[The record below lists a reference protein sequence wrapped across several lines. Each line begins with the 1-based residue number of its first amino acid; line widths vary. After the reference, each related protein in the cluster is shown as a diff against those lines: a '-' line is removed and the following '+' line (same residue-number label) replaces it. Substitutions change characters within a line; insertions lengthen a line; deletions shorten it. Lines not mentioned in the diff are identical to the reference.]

1 MNKHFSKYLELFDV
15 SYYYKNKF
23 ENVEIFKNLNLS
35 IYPGEMVA
43 LLGPSGS
50 GKSTLLN
57 CIGLLDKFVSG
68 KFNILNK
75 DFSLLTESEITNIR
89 LNDIGFVFQNHRLF
103 PEFSAIEN
111 VIIPSLI
118 KKIPFDEAK
127 SKALKI
133 LTYLNLEHRMDHR
146 PAKLSGGESQ
156 RVAIGRALSNN
167 PRFILA
173 DEPTGNLD
181 KDNTLLIFNIL
192 KQKYSEYDLNLI
204 DGLKI
209 DFDFGWVHLRR
220 SNTEPII
227 RIYSESTSKEKSD
240 SIAQEFINQ
249 IKEII

>member
-1 MNKHFSKYLELFDV
+1 MNKVLSNYLELSGI
-15 SYYYKNKF
+15 SYNYKNKL
-23 ENVEIFKNLNLS
+23 ENVEIFKNLNLT

-68 KFNILNK
+68 KFKILNK
-75 DFSLLTESEITNIR
+75 DYSLLTESEITNIR

-103 PEFSAIEN
+103 PEFSALEN
-111 VIIPSLI
+111 IIIPSLI
-118 KKIPFDEAK
+118 KKTPYDEAK
-127 SKALKI
+127 KKATQI
-133 LTYLNLEHRMDHR
+133 LTYLNLEHRMNHR

-167 PRFILA
+167 PKFILA

-192 KQKYSEYDLNLI
+192 K
-204 DGLKI
+204 KI
-209 DFDFGWVHLRR
+209 TLD
-220 SNTEPII
+220 T
-227 RIYSESTSKEKSD
+227 EKSCI
-240 SIAQEFINQ
+240 IATHNNFLAEKMDRIFLIENQ
-249 IKEII
+249 NIKILK

>member
-1 MNKHFSKYLELFDV
+1 MNKVFSNYLELFDV
-15 SYYYKNKF
+15 SYHYKNKL
-23 ENVEIFKNLNLS
+23 ENVKIFKNLNLT

-68 KFNILNK
+68 KFKILNK
-75 DFSLLTESEITNIR
+75 DYSLLTENEITKIR

-103 PEFSAIEN
+103 PEFSALEN
-111 VIIPSLI
+111 IIIPSLI

-127 SKALKI
+127 KKATQI
-133 LTYLNLEHRMDHR
+133 LTYLNLEHRINHR

-167 PRFILA
+167 PKFILA

-192 KQKYSEYDLNLI
+192 K
-204 DGLKI
+204 KI
-209 DFDFGWVHLRR
+209 TLD
-220 SNTEPII
+220 T
-227 RIYSESTSKEKSD
+227 EKSCI
-240 SIAQEFINQ
+240 IATHNNFLAEKMDRIFLIENQ
-249 IKEII
+249 NIKILK

>member
-1 MNKHFSKYLELFDV
+1 MNKVLSNYLELFDV
-15 SYYYKNKF
+15 SYHYKNKL
-23 ENVEIFKNLNLS
+23 ENVNIFKNLNLT

-68 KFNILNK
+68 KFKILNK
-75 DFSLLTESEITNIR
+75 DYSLLNESEITNIR

-103 PEFSAIEN
+103 SEFSALEN
-111 VIIPSLI
+111 IIIPSLI

-127 SKALKI
+127 KKATQI

-146 PAKLSGGESQ
+146 PAQLSGGESQ

-167 PRFILA
+167 PKFILA

-192 KQKYSEYDLNLI
+192 K
-204 DGLKI
+204 KI
-209 DFDFGWVHLRR
+209 TLD
-220 SNTEPII
+220 T
-227 RIYSESTSKEKSD
+227 EKSCI
-240 SIAQEFINQ
+240 IATHNNFLAEKMDRIFLIENQ
-249 IKEII
+249 NIKILK

>member
-1 MNKHFSKYLELFDV
+1 MNKVLSNYLELSGV
-15 SYYYKNKF
+15 SYNYKNKL
-23 ENVEIFKNLNLS
+23 ENVEIFKNLNLT

-68 KFNILNK
+68 KFKILNK
-75 DFSLLTESEITNIR
+75 DYSSLTESEITNIR

-103 PEFSAIEN
+103 SEFSALEN
-111 VIIPSLI
+111 IIIPSLI

-127 SKALKI
+127 KKATQI
-133 LTYLNLEHRMDHR
+133 LTYLNLEHRINHR

-167 PRFILA
+167 PKFILA

-192 KQKYSEYDLNLI
+192 K
-204 DGLKI
+204 KI
-209 DFDFGWVHLRR
+209 TLD
-220 SNTEPII
+220 T
-227 RIYSESTSKEKSD
+227 EKSCI
-240 SIAQEFINQ
+240 IATHNNFLAEKMDRIFLIENCN
-249 IKEII
+249 IKILK

>member
-1 MNKHFSKYLELFDV
+1 MNKVLSNYLELFDV
-15 SYYYKNKF
+15 SYHYKNKL
-23 ENVEIFKNLNLS
+23 ENVEIFKNLNLT

-68 KFNILNK
+68 KFKILNK
-75 DFSLLTESEITNIR
+75 DYSLLTESEITNIR

-103 PEFSAIEN
+103 PEFSALEN
-111 VIIPSLI
+111 IIIPSLI

-127 SKALKI
+127 KKATQI
-133 LTYLNLEHRMDHR
+133 LTYLNLEHRINHR

-167 PRFILA
+167 PKFILA

-192 KQKYSEYDLNLI
+192 K
-204 DGLKI
+204 KI
-209 DFDFGWVHLRR
+209 TLD
-220 SNTEPII
+220 T
-227 RIYSESTSKEKSD
+227 EKSCIVATHNNFLAEKMD
-240 SIAQEFINQ
+240 RIFLIENQ
-249 IKEII
+249 NIKILK

>member
-1 MNKHFSKYLELFDV
+1 MNKVLLNYLELFDV
-15 SYYYKNKF
+15 SYHYKSKL
-23 ENVEIFKNLNLS
+23 ENVEIFKNLNLT
-35 IYPGEMVA
+35 ICPGEMVA

-68 KFNILNK
+68 KFKILNK
-75 DFSLLTESEITNIR
+75 DYSLLTESEITNIR

-103 PEFSAIEN
+103 PEFSALEN
-111 VIIPSLI
+111 IIIPSLI

-127 SKALKI
+127 KKATQI
-133 LTYLNLEHRMDHR
+133 LTYLNLEHRMNHR

-167 PRFILA
+167 PKFILA

-192 KQKYSEYDLNLI
+192 K
-204 DGLKI
+204 KI
-209 DFDFGWVHLRR
+209 TLD
-220 SNTEPII
+220 T
-227 RIYSESTSKEKSD
+227 EKSCV
-240 SIAQEFINQ
+240 IATHNNFLAEKMDRIFLIENQ
-249 IKEII
+249 NIKILK

>member
-1 MNKHFSKYLELFDV
+1 MNKVLSNYLELFDV
-15 SYYYKNKF
+15 SYHYKNKL
-23 ENVEIFKNLNLS
+23 ENVEIFKNLNLT

-68 KFNILNK
+68 KFKILNK
-75 DFSLLTESEITNIR
+75 DYSLLTESEITNIR

-103 PEFSAIEN
+103 PEFSALEN
-111 VIIPSLI
+111 IIIPSLI

-127 SKALKI
+127 KKATQI
-133 LTYLNLEHRMDHR
+133 LTYLNLEHRINHR

-167 PRFILA
+167 PKFILA

-192 KQKYSEYDLNLI
+192 K
-204 DGLKI
+204 KI
-209 DFDFGWVHLRR
+209 TLD
-220 SNTEPII
+220 T
-227 RIYSESTSKEKSD
+227 EKSCI
-240 SIAQEFINQ
+240 IATHNNFLAEKMDRIFLIENQ
-249 IKEII
+249 NIKILK

>member
-1 MNKHFSKYLELFDV
+1 MNKVLSNYLELFDV
-15 SYYYKNKF
+15 SYHYKNKL
-23 ENVEIFKNLNLS
+23 EKVKIFKNLNLT

-68 KFNILNK
+68 KFKILNK
-75 DFSLLTESEITNIR
+75 DYSLLTESEITNIR

-103 PEFSAIEN
+103 PEFSALEN
-111 VIIPSLI
+111 IIIPSLI
-118 KKIPFDEAK
+118 KNIPFDEAK
-127 SKALKI
+127 KKAIQI
-133 LTYLNLEHRMDHR
+133 LTYLNLEHRINHR

-167 PRFILA
+167 PKFILA

-192 KQKYSEYDLNLI
+192 K
-204 DGLKI
+204 KI
-209 DFDFGWVHLRR
+209 TLD
-220 SNTEPII
+220 S
-227 RIYSESTSKEKSD
+227 EKSCI
-240 SIAQEFINQ
+240 IATHNNFLAEKMDRIFLIENQ
-249 IKEII
+249 NIKILK

>member
-1 MNKHFSKYLELFDV
+1 MNKVLSNYLELFDA
-15 SYYYKNKF
+15 SYHYKSKL
-23 ENVEIFKNLNLS
+23 ENVEIFKNLNLT

-68 KFNILNK
+68 KFKILNK
-75 DFSLLTESEITNIR
+75 DYSLLTESEITNIR

-103 PEFSAIEN
+103 SEFSALEN
-111 VIIPSLI
+111 IIIPSLI
-118 KKIPFDEAK
+118 KKIPFDDAK
-127 SKALKI
+127 KKATQI
-133 LTYLNLEHRMDHR
+133 LTYLNLEHRINHR

-167 PRFILA
+167 PKFILA

-192 KQKYSEYDLNLI
+192 K
-204 DGLKI
+204 KI
-209 DFDFGWVHLRR
+209 TL
-220 SNTEPII
+220 NTEKSCII
-227 RIYSESTSKEKSD
+227 ATHNNFLAEKMDRIFLIE
-240 SIAQEFINQ
+240 NQ
-249 IKEII
+249 NIKILK

>member
-1 MNKHFSKYLELFDV
+1 MNKVLSNYLELFDV
-15 SYYYKNKF
+15 SYHYKNKL
-23 ENVEIFKNLNLS
+23 ENVKIFKNLNLK

-68 KFNILNK
+68 KFKILNK
-75 DFSLLTESEITNIR
+75 DYSLLTESEITNIR

-103 PEFSAIEN
+103 SEFSALEN
-111 VIIPSLI
+111 IIIPSLI

-127 SKALKI
+127 KKATQI
-133 LTYLNLEHRMDHR
+133 LTYLNLEHRINHR

-167 PRFILA
+167 PKFILA

-192 KQKYSEYDLNLI
+192 K
-204 DGLKI
+204 KI
-209 DFDFGWVHLRR
+209 TLD
-220 SNTEPII
+220 S
-227 RIYSESTSKEKSD
+227 EKSCI
-240 SIAQEFINQ
+240 IATHNNFLAEKMDRIFLIENQ
-249 IKEII
+249 NIKILK

>member
-1 MNKHFSKYLELFDV
+1 MNKVLSNYLELFDV
-15 SYYYKNKF
+15 SYHYKNKL
-23 ENVEIFKNLNLS
+23 ENVKIFKNLNLT

-68 KFNILNK
+68 KFKILNK
-75 DFSLLTESEITNIR
+75 DYSLLTESEITNIR

-103 PEFSAIEN
+103 PEFSALEN
-111 VIIPSLI
+111 IIIPSLI
-118 KKIPFDEAK
+118 KNIPFDEAK
-127 SKALKI
+127 KKAIQI
-133 LTYLNLEHRMDHR
+133 LTYLNLEHRINHR

-167 PRFILA
+167 PKFILA

-192 KQKYSEYDLNLI
+192 K
-204 DGLKI
+204 KI
-209 DFDFGWVHLRR
+209 TLD
-220 SNTEPII
+220 T
-227 RIYSESTSKEKSD
+227 EKSCI
-240 SIAQEFINQ
+240 IATHNNFLAEKMDRIFLIENQ
-249 IKEII
+249 NIKILK

>member
-1 MNKHFSKYLELFDV
+1 MNKVLSNYLELFDA
-15 SYYYKNKF
+15 SYHYKSKL
-23 ENVEIFKNLNLS
+23 ENVEIFKNLNLT

-68 KFNILNK
+68 KFKILNK
-75 DFSLLTESEITNIR
+75 DYSLLTESEITNIR

-103 PEFSAIEN
+103 SEFSALEN
-111 VIIPSLI
+111 IIIPSLI

-127 SKALKI
+127 KRATQI
-133 LTYLNLEHRMDHR
+133 LTYLNLEHRINHR

-167 PRFILA
+167 PKFILA

-192 KQKYSEYDLNLI
+192 K
-204 DGLKI
+204 KI
-209 DFDFGWVHLRR
+209 TLD
-220 SNTEPII
+220 S
-227 RIYSESTSKEKSD
+227 EKSCI
-240 SIAQEFINQ
+240 IATHNNFLAEKMDRIFLIENQ
-249 IKEII
+249 NIKILK

>member
-1 MNKHFSKYLELFDV
+1 MNKLSSNYLELFDV
-15 SYYYKNKF
+15 SYHYKNKL
-23 ENVEIFKNLNLS
+23 ENVKIFKNLNLT

-68 KFNILNK
+68 KFKILNK
-75 DFSLLTESEITNIR
+75 DYSSLTESEITKIR

-103 PEFSAIEN
+103 PEFSALEN
-111 VIIPSLI
+111 IIIPSLI

-127 SKALKI
+127 KKATQI
-133 LTYLNLEHRMDHR
+133 LTYLNLEHRMYHR

-167 PRFILA
+167 PKFILA

-192 KQKYSEYDLNLI
+192 K
-204 DGLKI
+204 KI
-209 DFDFGWVHLRR
+209 TLD
-220 SNTEPII
+220 T
-227 RIYSESTSKEKSD
+227 EKSCI
-240 SIAQEFINQ
+240 IATHNNLLAEKMDRILLIENQ
-249 IKEII
+249 NIKTLK

>member
-1 MNKHFSKYLELFDV
+1 MNKVLSNYLELFGV
-15 SYYYKNKF
+15 NYNYKNKL
-23 ENVEIFKNLNLS
+23 ENVEIFKNLNLT

-68 KFNILNK
+68 KFKILNK
-75 DFSLLTESEITNIR
+75 DYSLLTESEITNIR

-103 PEFSAIEN
+103 PEFSALEN
-111 VIIPSLI
+111 IIIPSLI
-118 KKIPFDEAK
+118 KKIPFDDAK
-127 SKALKI
+127 KKATQI
-133 LTYLNLEHRMDHR
+133 LTYLNLEHRINHR

-167 PRFILA
+167 PKFILA

-192 KQKYSEYDLNLI
+192 K
-204 DGLKI
+204 KI
-209 DFDFGWVHLRR
+209 TLD
-220 SNTEPII
+220 T
-227 RIYSESTSKEKSD
+227 EKSCI
-240 SIAQEFINQ
+240 IATHNNFLAEKMDRIFLIENQ
-249 IKEII
+249 NIKILK

>member
-1 MNKHFSKYLELFDV
+1 MNKVLSNYLELFDV
-15 SYYYKNKF
+15 NYHYKNKL
-23 ENVEIFKNLNLS
+23 ENVEIFKNLNLT

-68 KFNILNK
+68 KFKILNK
-75 DFSLLTESEITNIR
+75 DYSLLTESEITNIR

-103 PEFSAIEN
+103 SEFSALEN
-111 VIIPSLI
+111 IIIPSLI
-118 KKIPFDEAK
+118 KKIPFDEARK
-127 SKALKI
+127 KATQI
-133 LTYLNLEHRMDHR
+133 LTYLNLEHRVNHR

-167 PRFILA
+167 PKFILA

-192 KQKYSEYDLNLI
+192 K
-204 DGLKI
+204 KI
-209 DFDFGWVHLRR
+209 TLD
-220 SNTEPII
+220 T
-227 RIYSESTSKEKSD
+227 EKSCI
-240 SIAQEFINQ
+240 IATHNNFLAEKMDRIFLIENQ
-249 IKEII
+249 NIKILK

>member
-1 MNKHFSKYLELFDV
+1 MNKVISNYLELFDV
-15 SYYYKNKF
+15 SYHYKNKL
-23 ENVEIFKNLNLS
+23 ENVEIFKNLNLT

-68 KFNILNK
+68 KFKILNK
-75 DFSLLTESEITNIR
+75 DYSLLTESEITKIR

-103 PEFSAIEN
+103 PEFSALEN
-111 VIIPSLI
+111 IIIPSLI

-127 SKALKI
+127 KKAIQI
-133 LTYLNLEHRMDHR
+133 LTYLNLEHRINHR

-167 PRFILA
+167 PKFILA

-181 KDNTLLIFNIL
+181 KDNTFLIFNIL
-192 KQKYSEYDLNLI
+192 KKITLDTKKSCIIATHNNFLAEKMDRIFLI
-204 DGLKI
+204 ENQNIKILK
-209 DFDFGWVHLRR
+209 
-220 SNTEPII
+220 
-227 RIYSESTSKEKSD
+227 
-240 SIAQEFINQ
+240 
-249 IKEII
+249 